1 MQHVARICFV
11 NSCNCLKIA
20 NNPCVWH
27 SNFYKLPKK
36 CFLLLYYYANNIN
49 NITKGIDKW
58 HPLLL
63 YITQVLVRL
72 LWSPFE
78 YSSNWYLCRCTHT
91 VSLSLS
97 VSFKRH
103 TFPALQHTC
112 LKKFSAQTPDGLAV
126 RSTGYA
132 QLTLVIYFNLSLTLL
147 ISPAIKWILMFC
159 HHRSYRLWFRHR
171 IRQLIAHM
179 IHLC

>member
-1 MQHVARICFV
+1 MLGALSKHGIMFAPMQHVARICFV

-97 VSFKRH
+97 
-103 TFPALQHTC
+103 
-112 LKKFSAQTPDGLAV
+112 
-126 RSTGYA
+126 
-132 QLTLVIYFNLSLTLL
+132 LSLVQTTHIPRTSTHVLKE
-147 ISPAIKWILMFC
+147 IFGTDAWRTGCPV
-159 HHRSYRLWFRHR
+159 HR
-171 IRQLIAHM
+171 ICSTDTCNLF
-179 IHLC
+179 